1 MKYNTKTAQ
10 ALTISEHSWTKKI
23 NIAGDFIKFDLAV
36 MMKQE
41 TKIIGN
47 GVTEQRWYRRQTA
60 K

>member
-23 NIAGDFIKFDLAV
+23 NIAGDFVKFNLTV

-47 GVTEQRWYRRQTA
+47 GVTEQRW
-60 K
+60 